1 MEILNYIIEN
11 RLILIPVLYI
21 IGEFIKKTKT
31 INNRWIP
38 LILMVIGVVFSILM
52 GGDKII
58 NNIIQGVLVSGV
70 TVLGNQIIKQIEK
83 DDENEM

>member
-38 LILMVIGVVFSILM
+38 LILMVIGVIFSILM

>member
-1 MEILNYIIEN
+1 MQILNYIIEN

-21 IGEFIKKTKT
+21 IGEFIKKTK
-31 INNRWIP
+31 ILNNKWIP
-38 LILMVIGVVFSILM
+38 IILMTLGGIFSCFM

-70 TVLGNQIIKQIEK
+70 TVLGNQIIKQLEK
-83 DDENEM
+83 GDISEV

>member
-38 LILMVIGVVFSILM
+38 LILMVIGVLFSILM

>member
-31 INNRWIP
+31 LNNRWIP